1 MIDLMS
7 LQPTVI
13 TRDLRNKYI
22 LIYAQPKAGKTSFAA
37 QIPNNLL
44 FAFEKGY
51 NALSGVYAIDI
62 TKWSDVKAAIK
73 QLEKSEELRNKFQ
86 TVSFDTVGIA
96 YNLCEKYICAQ
107 QGVQSISDIPWGRGY
122 AMVKTEFEETLRKIS
137 MMGLGIILIAHS
149 ARRIEVQSDNSEL
162 EFFSPDLDKRCYN
175 IVNQLVDIIGYI
187 DVVFNSDGTS
197 TRWLYTRRTPT
208 IMAGSRYQYLAAKI
222 PFSYEELVN
231 AIGDAIDK
239 AAQDGAVV
247 VDKKEAIFL
256 TERSFEE
263 VEKEAKAIWEK
274 LVGKDPKYADTIM
287 DIVEKIFG
295 QKIKLSS
302 ISASQK
308 DLYELVVLEMR
319 DLM

>member
-13 TRDLRNKYI
+13 TRDLRNKY
-22 LIYAQPKAGKTSFAA
+22 LLVYAQPKAGKTSFAA
-37 QIPNNLL
+37 QVPNNLML
-44 FAFEKGY
+44 CFERGV
-51 NALSGVYAIDI
+51 NALSGVYAVDI
-62 TKWSDVKAAIK
+62 TKWSDVKAVIK
-73 QLEKSEELRNKFQ
+73 QVEKSEELRNKFQ
-86 TVSFDTVGIA
+86 TFTFDTIGIA
-96 YNLCEKYICAQ
+96 YSLCEKYICAQ
-107 QGVQSISDIPWGRGY
+107 QGVTSISEIPWGRGY

-149 ARRIEVQSDNSEL
+149 ARRVEVQSDNSEL

-187 DVVFNSDGTS
+187 DVVFNPDGTT

-208 IMAGSRYQYLAAKI
+208 IMAGSRYQYMEPKI
-222 PFSYEELVN
+222 PFGYNELVN

-239 AAQDGAVV
+239 AERDGAVV
-247 VDKKEAIFL
+247 VDKNEAVFI

-263 VEKEAKAIWEK
+263 IASEAKIIWEK

-287 DIVEKIFG
+287 DIDEKIFG
-295 QKIKLSS
+295 QKIKLSN
-302 ISASQK
+302 ISPSQK
-308 DLYELVVLEMR
+308 DLYELVVLEIR
-319 DLM
+319 DLI